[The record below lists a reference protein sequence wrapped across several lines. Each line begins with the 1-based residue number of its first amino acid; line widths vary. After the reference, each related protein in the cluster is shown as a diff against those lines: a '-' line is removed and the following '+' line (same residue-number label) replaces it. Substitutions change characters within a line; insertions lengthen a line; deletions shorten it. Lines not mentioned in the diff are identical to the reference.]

1 VRPVDLLKDFAW
13 DLLRKTPVPASDY
26 LPLVP

>member
-1 VRPVDLLKDFAW
+1 VRPEELLDSFLWEKV
-13 DLLRKTPVPASDY
+13 RKSPVPASDY